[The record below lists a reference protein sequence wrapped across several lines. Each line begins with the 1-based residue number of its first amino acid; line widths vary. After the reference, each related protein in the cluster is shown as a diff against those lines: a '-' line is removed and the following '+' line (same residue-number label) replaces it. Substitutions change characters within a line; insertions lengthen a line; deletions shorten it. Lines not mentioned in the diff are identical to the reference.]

1 MERKGKRKASES
13 VSVPGLDSCN
23 SSEAGARS
31 SDEDDLETMSERSHV
46 VIVKTPGQQRSLD
59 ALVDAVTDLFHVQ
72 KGVGEICKLA
82 GTRTDKKMNKL
93 AEALASAL
101 VPRSLIQDLLYD
113 LSVDVG
119 VTFPTGVKYDAL
131 GTDVAGIEMAELHM
145 LASCG
150 CQSERQA
157 DEKGSHALM
166 VKLSKMRMDAQQK
179 MSAGK
184 DPGVKGGE
192 LITLVNKLSRAH
204 EEAMEEL
211 KKVPMN
217 ERQKASYETRCA
229 KGVKAFD
236 HFKDEFDGFV
246 NSARWGKKAGSSV
259 ASSRGGSSSAGS
271 SSTGSSARSAAST
284 AVMDTQCSQHTRRV
298 RRDTGVE
305 EDYFEDESDA
315 AVLKRIQSGGFAD
328 SSEMPGPFGGIT
340 IRGCPFA

>member
-13 VSVPGLDSCN
+13 VSVPGLDSCD

-72 KGVGEICKLA
+72 KGFGEICKLA

-101 VPRSLIQDLLYD
+101 VPRSLIQDLVYD

-119 VTFPTGVKYDAL
+119 VTFPPGVKYDAI

-145 LASCG
+145 LALCG

-166 VKLSKMRMDAQQK
+166 LNLSKMRMDAQQK

-184 DPGVKGGE
+184 DSGVKGGE
-192 LITLVNKLSRAH
+192 LITLVNKLARAH

-236 HFKDEFDGFV
+236 NFKDEFDGFV
-246 NSARWGKKAGSSV
+246 NSARWGKRAGSSA
-259 ASSRGGSSSAGS
+259 ASSRGGSSSYSTTPS
-271 SSTGSSARSAAST
+271 SGARSAAST

-328 SSEMPGPFGGIT
+328 SWEMPGPLGGIKV
-340 IRGCPFA
+340 RGCPFA